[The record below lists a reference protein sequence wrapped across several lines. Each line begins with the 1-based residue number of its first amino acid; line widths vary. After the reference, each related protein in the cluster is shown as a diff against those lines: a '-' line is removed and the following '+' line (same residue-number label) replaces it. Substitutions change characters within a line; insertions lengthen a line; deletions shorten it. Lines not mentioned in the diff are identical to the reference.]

1 MLACAGGAILGWS
14 IDSFVRWKQPARSVQ
29 VLTLNQLV
37 GFIVSASLLIIAGW
51 MLVITLRRRH
61 PALRRQPRRQ
71 WSRSRLN

>member
-37 GFIVSASLLIIAGW
+37 GFIVSASLLTVAGF
-51 MLVITLRRRH
+51 MMVVALRRRH
-61 PALRRQPRRQ
+61 HPQPRPQ
-71 WSRSRLN
+71 RSRPSRY